1 MHSSVYRR
9 FKGQNVYVNQQS
21 VAEICSQLSKLRSQW
36 SNSTKEPAS
45 QSGEPMGATSP
56 WSDYSACQYACQCVS
71 LWTKTS
77 RLSEL
82 GMLAASS

>member
-21 VAEICSQLSKLRSQW
+21 VAEICNQLSKLRSQW

-45 QSGEPMGATSP
+45 QRGEPMGATSP
-56 WSDYSACQYACQCVS
+56 WSDYSACQYVS
-71 LWTKTS
+71 LWTQ
-77 RLSEL
+77 RR
-82 GMLAASS
+82 AD